1 MSATPDKK
9 RGAVASSRRAAVGNQ
24 TARSAGTSSGAS
36 AQKIGI
42 GHRVVAWLAHNQ
54 LVAVETLLTLL
65 ARPASSLLTWLVVA
79 IALTL
84 PGALWMSL
92 TNIEQLSGNFQQSGR
107 ITLYLQSGTTT
118 ADGLAL
124 EQRIQQLGSVVE
136 TEYVSAD
143 QALAQFSEASGL
155 SNALDMLSENPLPAT
170 ILVEPPLGLPAE
182 QLQRLLEQLESFQ
195 IVARAQLDMAWLE
208 RLRSILAL
216 GQRLIWVLGIMLAL
230 AILLVVGNTIRLS
243 IAARV
248 DEIRVIK
255 LVGGTDAYV
264 RRPFLYTGLWYG
276 MVGGLLA
283 WLMLIGCW
291 LLLRNPVAELS
302 SLYGSGFELQPL
314 SASAALTL
322 LLGAML
328 LGWLGAWWSVS
339 RHLHEIEP

>member
-1 MSATPDKK
+1 MSTTPDKK
-9 RGAVASSRRAAVGNQ
+9 RGAVAAS
-24 TARSAGTSSGAS
+24 RSAASAAQPTRSASSGAS
-36 AQKIGI
+36 AQSIGFV
-42 GHRVVAWLAHNQ
+42 HRATAWLAHNQ

-107 ITLYLQSGTTT
+107 ITLYLQQEASVAAGQT
-118 ADGLAL
+118 LL
-124 EQRIQQLGSVVE
+124 QRIEGLEDVVD
-136 TEYVSAD
+136 TEYISAE
-143 QALAQFSEASGL
+143 QALAQFSAASGL
-155 SNALDMLSENPLPAT
+155 ADALAMLSENPLPAV
-170 ILVEPPLGLPAE
+170 ILVEPPLGLTAE
-182 QLQRLLEQLESFQ
+182 RLQQLLQQLTSFH
-195 IVARAQLDMAWLE
+195 IVDSAQLDMAWLE
-208 RLRSILAL
+208 RLRAIIAL
-216 GQRLIWVLGIMLAL
+216 GERLIWVLGVMLAL

-291 LLLRNPVAELS
+291 LLLKQPVAELS
-302 SLYGSGFELQPL
+302 ALYGSAFELQPL
-314 SASAALTL
+314 SANAALVL
-322 LLGAML
+322 LSGAML